1 MRCPTIKELPVPP
14 DGKTGWPWIEE
25 SPQSKESMIVGSR
38 WPRISIITPSLNQ
51 ANYLEETIRSVLLQG
66 YPNLEYII
74 IDGGSTDHSIE
85 IIKRYGNWLTYWI
98 SESDYGQSHAIN
110 KGFTKASGDIYA
122 YLNSDDLYEPEAL
135 KSIAAEYV
143 TEGRPHLLA
152 GECIIIKEQSLKR
165 SFKPWWPSNLS
176 YFIRK
181 TFSSTFAQPASFWT
195 KNIFNQL
202 GGFDESLNYC
212 FDKEFFLRAGLRGIT
227 PHFVPKKIARFREH
241 SDSKTMKH
249 GIKFHKETIKIL
261 CKHSSSCGID
271 NNGEKKIKKNI
282 ENEIKYI
289 EIFSLWKKKSRKYGI
304 LYYLKMVLYS
314 PSLLLQRKILGQG
327 RRLFFYKTKNVDEL
341 KVI

>member
-1 MRCPTIKELPVPP
+1 M
-14 DGKTGWPWIEE
+14 
-25 SPQSKESMIVGSR
+25 
-38 WPRISIITPSLNQ
+38 
-51 ANYLEETIRSVLLQG
+51 
-66 YPNLEYII
+66 
-74 IDGGSTDHSIE
+74 
-85 IIKRYGNWLTYWI
+85 WI
-98 SESDYGQSHAIN
+98 SEPDNGQSHAIN
-110 KGFTKASGDIYA
+110 KGFAKANGEIFGYI
-122 YLNSDDLYEPEAL
+122 NSDDFYEHDSFQ
-135 KSIAAEYV
+135 SIAEV
-143 TEGRPHLLA
+143 FIRNPKCKLVA
-152 GECIIIKEQSLKR
+152 GECIIFNGNITTRL
-165 SFKPWWPSNLS
+165 FKPWWPRNLTC
-176 YFIRK
+176 FVEK
-181 TFSSTFAQPASFWT
+181 TYSSTFAQPASFWT

-241 SDSKTMKH
+241 SDSKTMKQ

-327 RRLFFYKTKNVDEL
+327 RRLFFYKAKNVDEL